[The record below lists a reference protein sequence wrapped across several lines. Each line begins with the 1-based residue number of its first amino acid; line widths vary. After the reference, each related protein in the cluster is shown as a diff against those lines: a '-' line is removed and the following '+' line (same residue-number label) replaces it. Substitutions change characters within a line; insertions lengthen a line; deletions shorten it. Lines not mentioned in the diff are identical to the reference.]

1 MKYTGDSLLGVSFEM
16 QTPKPLDN
24 RLVIDTKKEL
34 YEINPNTAYE
44 GMLVTCIAD
53 GFTYMLKDKS
63 KINSSDG
70 WKSVAIQIVSLTKAE
85 FDQRKENTN
94 SDYTPIDDKI
104 PYLDKD
110 VYYYIYEDSIS
121 EVGEFYVTQDQF
133 NQLNELIGLK
143 ADTSALNTFKQ
154 ETKDKFDSLSNKYV
168 PLSFLDSPG
177 EGTLSATLASY
188 YTKQEADGKFLTREN
203 FGGDTADL
211 SFVKTNDYTSTIGT
225 INQELANKIDSR
237 SDAELSSLK
246 TNTIELNNKQIKVQ
260 SEGLY
265 FGGKRLAEIEEVPDW
280 ICIPHQ
286 QYLQMLND
294 GKLEEGKYYLTYGDE
309 IDDSGY
315 ITMTNLEQKYMS
327 VRNAETIIDE
337 LVRNKI
343 NSLIRVDDNGV
354 LVVS

>member
-44 GMLVTCIAD
+44 GMLVTCIED

-63 KINSSDG
+63 LINSSDG

-110 VYYYIYEDSIS
+110 VYYYIYENSMS
-121 EVGEFYVTQDQF
+121 EVGDFYVTQDQF

-154 ETKDKFDSLSNKYV
+154 NIKDKFSSLSSQYV
-168 PLSFLDSPG
+168 PLSFLDGTG

-188 YTKQEADGKFLTREN
+188 YTKQEADGKFLTKEN
-203 FGGDTADL
+203 FGGDTDL
-211 SFVKTNDYTSTIGT
+211 SFVKTNQYNTDIET
-225 INQELANKIDSR
+225 INQELANKIDSG
-237 SDAELSSLK
+237 SNAELNSLK
-246 TNTIELNNKQIKVQ
+246 TNTIELNNKQIRVQ

-265 FGGKRLAEIEEVPDW
+265 FGSKRLAEIEEVPDW

-294 GKLEEGKYYLTYGDE
+294 GQLEEGKYYLTYGDD

-327 VRNAETIIDE
+327 VRNAADLIDQS
-337 LVRNKI
+337 VRNKI
-343 NSLIRVDDNGV
+343 DSLVQVNNGV

>member
-85 FDQRKENTN
+85 FDQRQENTN

-110 VYYYIYEDSIS
+110 VYYYIYEDSMS
-121 EVGEFYVTQDQF
+121 EVGDFYVTQDQF
-133 NQLNELIGLK
+133 NQLSELLRLK
-143 ADTSALNTFKQ
+143 ADTSALKAFKQ
-154 ETKDKFDSLSNKYV
+154 ETNDNFSSLSNQYV
-168 PLSFLDSPG
+168 PLSFLTGTGESTLSAILANYYTKEVADSKFLTKKDFGG
-177 EGTLSATLASY
+177 EGT
-188 YTKQEADGKFLTREN
+188 
-203 FGGDTADL
+203 DL
-211 SFVKTNDYTSTIGT
+211 SFVKTDQYSSDMET
-225 INQELANKIDSR
+225 INQTLANKIDTE
-237 SDAELSSLK
+237 SDAELRSLT
-246 TNTIELNNKQIKVQ
+246 TNTITLNNKQITVQ
-260 SEGLY
+260 SDGLH
-265 FGGKRLAEIEEVPDW
+265 FDNKRLAETEEVPDW
-280 ICIPHQ
+280 TCISHQ

-294 GKLEEGKYYLTYGDE
+294 GKLKEGKYYLTYGDD

-327 VRNAETIIDE
+327 VRNAESIIDE
-337 LVRNKI
+337 KVRNNI
-343 NSLIRVDDNGV
+343 NSLIQVNDGV

>member
-94 SDYTPIDDKI
+94 SDYTPIDDKL

-121 EVGEFYVTQDQF
+121 EVGDFYVTQDQF

-143 ADTSALNTFKQ
+143 ADTQALKAFKQ
-154 ETKDKFDSLSNKYV
+154 ETKDNFNSLSTKYV
-168 PLSFLDSPG
+168 PVSFLDGTG
-177 EGTLSATLASY
+177 EGTLSSILANY
-188 YTKQEADGKFLTREN
+188 YTKQEADNTFLTRDD
-203 FGGDTADL
+203 FGGEGTDL
-211 SFVKTNDYTSTIGT
+211 SFVKTDEYDSYKET
-225 INQELANKIDSR
+225 INQALADKIDSG
-237 SDAELSSLK
+237 SDAELSSLT
-246 TNTIELNNKQIKVQ
+246 TNTITLNNKQIKVQ

-265 FGGKRLAEIEEVPDW
+265 FDNKRLAETEEVPDW
-280 ICIPHQ
+280 TCISHQ

-294 GKLEEGKYYLTYGDE
+294 GKLKEGKYYLTYGDD

-327 VRNAETIIDE
+327 VRNAESIIDE
-337 LVRNKI
+337 KVQDRI
-343 NSLIRVDDNGV
+343 NSLIQVNDGV

>member
-24 RLVIDTKKEL
+24 RLVIDAKKDL

-94 SDYTPIDDKI
+94 SDYTPIDDKL

-110 VYYYIYEDSIS
+110 VYYYIYEDSMS
-121 EVGEFYVTQDQF
+121 EVGDFYVTQDQF
-133 NQLNELIGLK
+133 DQLSKLIGLK
-143 ADTSALNTFKQ
+143 ADTQALTAFKQ
-154 ETKDKFDSLSNKYV
+154 EINNNFSSLSTKYV
-168 PLSFLDSPG
+168 PLSFLDGTG
-177 EGTLSATLASY
+177 EGTLSAILANY
-188 YTKQEADGKFLTREN
+188 YTKQEADGKFLTRDD
-203 FGGDTADL
+203 FGEDTTDL
-211 SFVKTNDYTSTIGT
+211 SFVKTDEYDSYKET
-225 INQELANKIDSR
+225 INQELTKKINSE
-237 SDAELSSLK
+237 SDAELRSLT
-246 TNTIELNNKQIKVQ
+246 TNTITLNSKQITVQ
-260 SEGLY
+260 PDGLH
-265 FGGKRLAEIEEVPDW
+265 FDNKRLAETEEVPDW
-280 ICIPHQ
+280 TCISHQ

-294 GKLEEGKYYLTYGDE
+294 GKLKEGKYYLTYGDD

-327 VRNAETIIDE
+327 VRNAESIIDTK
-337 LVRNKI
+337 VQDRI
-343 NSLIRVDDNGV
+343 NSLVRVENGV

>member
-94 SDYTPIDDKI
+94 SDYTPIDDKR

-110 VYYYIYEDSIS
+110 VYYYIYEDSMS
-121 EVGEFYVTQDQF
+121 EVGDFYVTQDQF
-133 NQLNELIGLK
+133 NQLSKLIGLK
-143 ADTSALNTFKQ
+143 ADTQALTAFKQ
-154 ETKDKFDSLSNKYV
+154 ETKDNFNSLSTQYV
-168 PLSFLDSPG
+168 PLSFLDGTG
-177 EGTLSATLASY
+177 EGTLSSILASY
-188 YTKQEADGKFLTREN
+188 YTKQAADDKFLTRED
-203 FGGDTADL
+203 FGGEGTDL
-211 SFVKTNDYTSTIGT
+211 SFVKTDEYDSYKET
-225 INQELANKIDSR
+225 INQTLTNKIDSG
-237 SDAELSSLK
+237 SNAELNSLR

-265 FGGKRLAEIEEVPDW
+265 FDNKRLAETEEVPDW
-280 ICIPHQ
+280 TCISHQ

-294 GKLEEGKYYLTYGDE
+294 GKLKEGKYYLTYGDD

-327 VRNAETIIDE
+327 VRNAESIIDTK
-337 LVRNKI
+337 VQDKI
-343 NSLIRVDDNGV
+343 NSLVRVDNGV

>member
-85 FDQRKENTN
+85 FDQRQENTN

-110 VYYYIYEDSIS
+110 VYYYIYEDSMS
-121 EVGEFYVTQDQF
+121 EVGDFYVTQDQF
-133 NQLNELIGLK
+133 DQLNKLLRLK
-143 ADTSALNTFKQ
+143 ADTSTLDTFKQ
-154 ETKDKFDSLSNKYV
+154 ETKDKFSSLSNQYV
-168 PLSFLDSPG
+168 PLSFLTGTG
-177 EGTLSATLASY
+177 ESTLSAILASY
-188 YTKQEADGKFLTREN
+188 YTKQEADGKFLTKKD
-203 FGGDTADL
+203 FGGEGTDL
-211 SFVKTNDYTSTIGT
+211 SFVKTDQYSSDMET
-225 INQELANKIDSR
+225 INQTLSNKIDTG
-237 SDAELSSLK
+237 SDAELSSL
-246 TNTIELNNKQIKVQ
+246 TANTITLNNKQIAVQ
-260 SEGLY
+260 SESLY
-265 FGGKRLAEIEEVPDW
+265 FDNKRLAETEEVPDW
-280 ICIPHQ
+280 TCISHQ

-294 GKLEEGKYYLTYGDE
+294 GKLKEGKYYLTYGDD

-327 VRNAETIIDE
+327 VRNAEDIIDE
-337 LVRNKI
+337 KVRNKI
-343 NSLIRVDDNGV
+343 NSLVRVENGV

>member
-110 VYYYIYEDSIS
+110 VYYYIYEDSMS
-121 EVGEFYVTQDQF
+121 EVGDFYVTQDQF
-133 NQLNELIGLK
+133 NQLSELLRLK
-143 ADTSALNTFKQ
+143 ADTSTLDTFKQ
-154 ETKDKFDSLSNKYV
+154 ETKDKFDSLRYV
-168 PLSFLDSPG
+168 PLSFLDGTG

-203 FGGDTADL
+203 FGGEGTDL
-211 SFVKTNDYTSTIGT
+211 SFVKTDEYNTYKGT
-225 INQELANKIDSR
+225 IDQTLANKINTG

-246 TNTIELNNKQIKVQ
+246 TNTIELNGKQIAVQ
-260 SEGLY
+260 SDGLH
-265 FGGKRLAEIEEVPDW
+265 FGNKRLAEIEEVPDW
-280 ICIPHQ
+280 TCISHQ

-294 GKLEEGKYYLTYGDE
+294 GKLKEGKYYLTYGDD

-327 VRNAETIIDE
+327 VRNAESIIDKK
-337 LVRNKI
+337 VQDRI
-343 NSLIRVDDNGV
+343 NSLIQVQNGV

>member
-104 PYLDKD
+104 PYLDKN

-121 EVGEFYVTQDQF
+121 EVGDFYVTQDQF
-133 NQLNELIGLK
+133 NQLSKLIGSK

-154 ETKDKFDSLSNKYV
+154 ETNDKFSSLSTQYV
-168 PLSFLDSPG
+168 PLSFLAGTG
-177 EGTLSATLASY
+177 EGTLSAILASY
-188 YTKQEADGKFLTREN
+188 YTQQEADGKFLTRED
-203 FGGDTADL
+203 FGGGTDL
-211 SFVKTNDYTSTIGT
+211 SFVKTDQYESAMET

-237 SDAELSSLK
+237 SNAELNSLK
-246 TNTIELNNKQIKVQ
+246 TNTIELNNKQITVQ
-260 SEGLY
+260 SDGLH
-265 FGGKRLAEIEEVPDW
+265 FDNKRLAEIEEVPDW
-280 ICIPHQ
+280 TCISHQ

-294 GKLEEGKYYLTYGDE
+294 GKLKEGKYYLTYGDD

-327 VRNAETIIDE
+327 VRNAESIIDTK
-337 LVRNKI
+337 VKDRI
-343 NSLIRVDDNGV
+343 NSLVRVENGV

>member
-94 SDYTPIDDKI
+94 SDYTPKDDKI

-110 VYYYIYEDSIS
+110 VYYYIYEDSMS
-121 EVGEFYVTQDQF
+121 EVGDFYVTQDQF
-133 NQLNELIGLK
+133 NQLKELLGLK
-143 ADTSALNTFKQ
+143 ADTTALNAFKQ
-154 ETKDKFDSLSNKYV
+154 KTEDNFSSLSTKYV
-168 PLSFLDSPG
+168 PVSFLTG
-177 EGTLSATLASY
+177 TGGGTLSAILASY
-188 YTKQEADGKFLTREN
+188 YTKEVADNTFLTRED
-203 FGGDTADL
+203 FGGEGTDL
-211 SFVKTNDYTSTIGT
+211 SFVKTNDYNSDITT
-225 INQELANKIDSR
+225 INQELAKKINTR
-237 SDAELSSLK
+237 SDAELSSLT
-246 TNTIELNNKQIKVQ
+246 TNTITLNNKQITVQ
-260 SEGLY
+260 SDGLH
-265 FGGKRLAEIEEVPDW
+265 FDNKRLAEIEEVPDW
-280 ICIPHQ
+280 TCISHQ

-294 GKLEEGKYYLTYGDE
+294 GKLKEGKYYLTYGDD

-327 VRNAETIIDE
+327 VRNAESIIDQK
-337 LVRNKI
+337 VQDRI
-343 NSLIRVDDNGV
+343 NSLIQVNDGV

>member
-63 KINSSDG
+63 KIYSSDG

-94 SDYTPIDDKI
+94 SDYTPIDNKL

-110 VYYYIYEDSIS
+110 VYYYIYEDSMS
-121 EVGEFYVTQDQF
+121 EVGDFYVTQDQF
-133 NQLNELIGLK
+133 DQLNKLIGSK
-143 ADTSALNTFKQ
+143 ADTQALKAFKQ
-154 ETKDKFDSLSNKYV
+154 ETNDNFSSLSTQYV
-168 PLSFLDSPG
+168 PLSFLDGPG
-177 EGTLSATLASY
+177 KGTLSAILANY
-188 YTKQEADGKFLTREN
+188 YTKEVADNTFLTKED
-203 FGGDTADL
+203 FGGEGTDL
-211 SFVKTNDYTSTIGT
+211 SFVKTDQYSSDMET
-225 INQELANKIDSR
+225 INQTLANKIDTR
-237 SDAELSSLK
+237 SDAELRSLT
-246 TNTIELNNKQIKVQ
+246 TNTITLNNKQIAVQ

-265 FGGKRLAEIEEVPDW
+265 FDNKRLAETEEVPDW
-280 ICIPHQ
+280 TCISHQ

-294 GKLEEGKYYLTYGDE
+294 GKLKEGKYYLTYGDD

-327 VRNAETIIDE
+327 VRNAESIIDRQVRDKIDS
-337 LVRNKI
+337 LVR
-343 NSLIRVDDNGV
+343 VENGV

>member
-94 SDYTPIDDKI
+94 SDYTPIDDKR

-110 VYYYIYEDSIS
+110 VYYYIYEDSMS
-121 EVGEFYVTQDQF
+121 EVGDFYVTQDQF
-133 NQLNELIGLK
+133 DQLSKLIGLK
-143 ADTSALNTFKQ
+143 ADTQALTAFKQ
-154 ETKDKFDSLSNKYV
+154 ETKDNFNSLSTQYV
-168 PLSFLDSPG
+168 PLSFLAGTG
-177 EGTLSATLASY
+177 EGTLSAILASY
-188 YTKQEADGKFLTREN
+188 YTKQAADDKFLTRED
-203 FGGDTADL
+203 FGGEGTDL
-211 SFVKTNDYTSTIGT
+211 SFVKTDEYDSYKET
-225 INQELANKIDSR
+225 INQTLTNKIDSG
-237 SDAELSSLK
+237 SNAELNSLR

-265 FGGKRLAEIEEVPDW
+265 FDNKRLAETEEVPDW
-280 ICIPHQ
+280 TCISHQ

-294 GKLEEGKYYLTYGDE
+294 GKLKEGKYYLTYGDD

-327 VRNAETIIDE
+327 VRNAESIIDTK
-337 LVRNKI
+337 VQDRI
-343 NSLIRVDDNGV
+343 NSLVRVENGV

>member
-94 SDYTPIDDKI
+94 SDYTPKDDKL

-110 VYYYIYEDSIS
+110 VYYYIYEDSMS
-121 EVGEFYVTQDQF
+121 EVGNFYVTQDQF
-133 NQLNELIGLK
+133 NQLSELIGLK
-143 ADTSALNTFKQ
+143 ADTQALKAFKQ
-154 ETKDKFDSLSNKYV
+154 ETESNFNSLSNQYV
-168 PLSFLDSPG
+168 PVSFLAGTG
-177 EGTLSATLASY
+177 EGTLSAILANY
-188 YTKQEADGKFLTREN
+188 YTKEVADNTFLTRDD
-203 FGGDTADL
+203 FGEDTTDL
-211 SFVKTNDYTSTIGT
+211 SFVKTNEYDSYKET
-225 INQELANKIDSR
+225 INQELAKKINSE
-237 SDAELSSLK
+237 SDAELRSLT
-246 TNTIELNNKQIKVQ
+246 TNTITLNNKQITVQ
-260 SEGLY
+260 SDGLH
-265 FGGKRLAEIEEVPDW
+265 FDNKRLAETEEVPDW
-280 ICIPHQ
+280 TCISHQ

-294 GKLEEGKYYLTYGDE
+294 GKLKEGKYYLTYGDD

-327 VRNAETIIDE
+327 VRNAESIIDTK
-337 LVRNKI
+337 VKDRI
-343 NSLIRVDDNGV
+343 NSLVRVENGV

>member
-85 FDQRKENTN
+85 FDQRQENTN
-94 SDYTPIDDKI
+94 SDYTPKDDKI

-110 VYYYIYEDSIS
+110 VYYYIYEDSMS
-121 EVGEFYVTQDQF
+121 EVGDFYVTQDQF
-133 NQLNELIGLK
+133 DQLSELLGLK
-143 ADTSALNTFKQ
+143 ADTQALKAFKQ
-154 ETKDKFDSLSNKYV
+154 ETESNFNSLSTKYV
-168 PLSFLDSPG
+168 PVSFLTG
-177 EGTLSATLASY
+177 TGGGTLSAILASY
-188 YTKQEADGKFLTREN
+188 YTKEDANNTFLTKED
-203 FGGDTADL
+203 FGGEGTDL
-211 SFVKTNDYTSTIGT
+211 SFVKTNDYESDMGT
-225 INQELANKIDSR
+225 INQTLTNKIDTR
-237 SDAELSSLK
+237 SDAELNSLK
-246 TNTIELNNKQIKVQ
+246 TNTITLNNKQIAVQ

-265 FGGKRLAEIEEVPDW
+265 FDNKRLAETEEVPDW
-280 ICIPHQ
+280 TCISHQ

-294 GKLEEGKYYLTYGDE
+294 GKLKEGKYYLTYGDD

-327 VRNAETIIDE
+327 VRNAESIIDRQVRDKIDS
-337 LVRNKI
+337 LVR
-343 NSLIRVDDNGV
+343 VENGV

>member
-85 FDQRKENTN
+85 FDQRQENTN
-94 SDYTPIDDKI
+94 SDYTPKDDKI

-110 VYYYIYEDSIS
+110 VYYYIYEDSMS
-121 EVGEFYVTQDQF
+121 EVGDFYVTQDQF
-133 NQLNELIGLK
+133 DQLNKLIGSK
-143 ADTSALNTFKQ
+143 ADTQALKAFKQ
-154 ETKDKFDSLSNKYV
+154 ETNDNFSSLSNQYV
-168 PLSFLDSPG
+168 PLSFLTGTG
-177 EGTLSATLASY
+177 ESTLSAILASY
-188 YTKQEADGKFLTREN
+188 YTKEDANNTFLTKED
-203 FGGDTADL
+203 FGGGGTDL
-211 SFVKTNDYTSTIGT
+211 SFVKTNDYESDMGT
-225 INQELANKIDSR
+225 INQTLSNKIDTR
-237 SDAELSSLK
+237 SDAELRSLT
-246 TNTIELNNKQIKVQ
+246 TNTITLNNKQITVQ
-260 SEGLY
+260 SDGLH
-265 FGGKRLAEIEEVPDW
+265 FDNKRLAETEEVPDW
-280 ICIPHQ
+280 TCISHQ

-294 GKLEEGKYYLTYGDE
+294 GKLKEGKYYLTYGDD

-327 VRNAETIIDE
+327 VRNAEDIIDRQVRDKIDS
-337 LVRNKI
+337 LVR
-343 NSLIRVDDNGV
+343 VENGV

>member
-24 RLVIDTKKEL
+24 RLVINTKKEL

-110 VYYYIYEDSIS
+110 VYYYIYEDSMS
-121 EVGEFYVTQDQF
+121 EVGDFYVTQDQF
-133 NQLNELIGLK
+133 NQLSELLRLK
-143 ADTSALNTFKQ
+143 ADTSTLNTFKQ
-154 ETKDKFDSLSNKYV
+154 ETKDNFSSLSTKYV
-168 PLSFLDSPG
+168 PLSFLAGTG
-177 EGTLSATLASY
+177 EGTLSAILANY
-188 YTKQEADGKFLTREN
+188 YTKLDADGKFLTRED
-203 FGGDTADL
+203 FGGDTTDL
-211 SFVKTNDYTSTIGT
+211 SFVKTDQYSSDMET
-225 INQELANKIDSR
+225 INQTLSNKIGTR

-246 TNTIELNNKQIKVQ
+246 TNTIELNGKQITVQ
-260 SEGLY
+260 PDGLH
-265 FGGKRLAEIEEVPDW
+265 FDSKRLAETEEVPDW
-280 ICIPHQ
+280 TCISHQ

-294 GKLEEGKYYLTYGDE
+294 GKLKEGKYYLTYGDD

-327 VRNAETIIDE
+327 VRNAESIIDRQ
-337 LVRNKI
+337 VRDKI
-343 NSLIRVDDNGV
+343 NSLVRVENGV

>member
-24 RLVIDTKKEL
+24 RLVINTKKEL

-63 KINSSDG
+63 LINSSDG

-85 FDQRKENTN
+85 FDQRQENTN

-110 VYYYIYEDSIS
+110 VYYYIYEDSMS
-121 EVGEFYVTQDQF
+121 EVGDFYVTQDQF
-133 NQLNELIGLK
+133 NQLNELLRLK
-143 ADTSALNTFKQ
+143 ADTSALSTFKQ
-154 ETKDKFDSLSNKYV
+154 ETNDKFSDLSTKYV
-168 PLSFLDSPG
+168 PLSFLDVTG
-177 EGTLSATLASY
+177 EGTLSAILASY
-188 YTKQEADGKFLTREN
+188 YTKQEADGKFLTRDD
-203 FGGDTADL
+203 FGGDTDL
-211 SFVKTNDYTSTIGT
+211 SFVKTDQYSSDMET
-225 INQELANKIDSR
+225 INQALANKINSE
-237 SDAELSSLK
+237 SDAELRSLR
-246 TNTIELNNKQIKVQ
+246 TNTIELNGKQIAVQ
-260 SEGLY
+260 PDGLH
-265 FGGKRLAEIEEVPDW
+265 FDNKRLAETEEVPDW
-280 ICIPHQ
+280 TCISHQ

-294 GKLEEGKYYLTYGDE
+294 GKLKEGKYYLTYGDD

-327 VRNAETIIDE
+327 VRNAESIIDQK
-337 LVRNKI
+337 VQDRI
-343 NSLIRVDDNGV
+343 NSLIQVNDGV

>member
-110 VYYYIYEDSIS
+110 VYYYIYEDSMS
-121 EVGEFYVTQDQF
+121 EVGDFYVTQDQF
-133 NQLNELIGLK
+133 EQLNKLIGSK
-143 ADTSALNTFKQ
+143 ADTSALSTFKQ
-154 ETKDKFDSLSNKYV
+154 ETNDKFSDLSTKYV
-168 PLSFLDSPG
+168 PLSFLDGTG
-177 EGTLSATLASY
+177 EGTLSAILASY
-188 YTKQEADGKFLTREN
+188 YTKQEADGKFLTRED
-203 FGGDTADL
+203 FGGGTDL
-211 SFVKTNDYTSTIGT
+211 SFVKTDQYSSDMGT
-225 INQELANKIDSR
+225 INQELAKKIDSG
-237 SDAELSSLK
+237 SNAELTSLK
-246 TNTIELNNKQIKVQ
+246 TNTITLNDKQIKVQ

-294 GKLEEGKYYLTYGDE
+294 GKLEEDKYYLTYGDD

-327 VRNAETIIDE
+327 VRNAESIIDQK
-337 LVRNKI
+337 VQDRI
-343 NSLIRVDDNGV
+343 NSLIQVDDGV

>member
-94 SDYTPIDDKI
+94 SDYTPIDDKR

-110 VYYYIYEDSIS
+110 VYYYIYEDSMS
-121 EVGEFYVTQDQF
+121 EVGDFYVTQDQF
-133 NQLNELIGLK
+133 NQLSKLIGLK
-143 ADTSALNTFKQ
+143 ADTQALTAFKQ
-154 ETKDKFDSLSNKYV
+154 ETKDNFNSLSTQYV
-168 PLSFLDSPG
+168 PLSFLAGTG
-177 EGTLSATLASY
+177 EGTLSAILASY
-188 YTKQEADGKFLTREN
+188 YTKQAADDKFLTRED
-203 FGGDTADL
+203 FGGEGTDL
-211 SFVKTNDYTSTIGT
+211 SFVKTDEYDSYKET
-225 INQELANKIDSR
+225 INQTLTNKIDSG
-237 SDAELSSLK
+237 SNAELNSLR

-265 FGGKRLAEIEEVPDW
+265 FDNKRLAETEEVPDW
-280 ICIPHQ
+280 TCISHQ

-294 GKLEEGKYYLTYGDE
+294 GKLKEGKYYLTYGDD

-327 VRNAETIIDE
+327 VRNAESIIDTK
-337 LVRNKI
+337 VQDRI
-343 NSLIRVDDNGV
+343 NSLVRVDNGV

>member
-110 VYYYIYEDSIS
+110 VYYYIYEDSMS
-121 EVGEFYVTQDQF
+121 EVGDFYVTQDQF
-133 NQLNELIGLK
+133 DQLNKLIGSK
-143 ADTSALNTFKQ
+143 ADTQALKAFKQ
-154 ETKDKFDSLSNKYV
+154 ETEDNFSSLSNQYV
-168 PLSFLDSPG
+168 PLSFLTGTG
-177 EGTLSATLASY
+177 ESTLSAILASY
-188 YTKQEADGKFLTREN
+188 YTKEDANNTFLTKED
-203 FGGDTADL
+203 FGGEGTDL
-211 SFVKTNDYTSTIGT
+211 SFVKTNDYESDMGI
-225 INQELANKIDSR
+225 INQTLSNKIDSG

-246 TNTIELNNKQIKVQ
+246 TNTITLNNKQITVQ
-260 SEGLY
+260 SDGLH
-265 FGGKRLAEIEEVPDW
+265 FDNKRLAETEEVPDW
-280 ICIPHQ
+280 TCISHQ

-294 GKLEEGKYYLTYGDE
+294 GKLKEGKYYLTYGDD

-327 VRNAETIIDE
+327 VRNAESIIDQK
-337 LVRNKI
+337 VQDRI
-343 NSLIRVDDNGV
+343 NSLIQVNDGV

>member
-94 SDYTPIDDKI
+94 SDYTPIDDKL
-104 PYLDKD
+104 PYLDKN
-110 VYYYIYEDSIS
+110 VYYYIYEDSMS
-121 EVGEFYVTQDQF
+121 EVGDFYVTQDQF
-133 NQLNELIGLK
+133 NQLSELLRLK
-143 ADTSALNTFKQ
+143 ADTSALSTFKQ
-154 ETKDKFDSLSNKYV
+154 ETKDNFNSLSTQYV
-168 PLSFLDSPG
+168 PLSFLDGTG
-177 EGTLSATLASY
+177 EYTLSSILASY
-188 YTKQEADGKFLTREN
+188 YTKQEADGKFLTRDD
-203 FGGDTADL
+203 FGEDTTDL
-211 SFVKTNDYTSTIGT
+211 SFVNTSTYTSDIGG
-225 INQELANKIDSR
+225 INEELAKKITSG
-237 SDAELSSLK
+237 SDAELRSLK
-246 TNTIELNNKQIKVQ
+246 TNTITLNNNKQIAVQ
-260 SEGLY
+260 SDGLY
-265 FGGKRLAEIEEVPDW
+265 FDNKRLAETEEVPDW
-280 ICIPHQ
+280 TCISHQ

-294 GKLEEGKYYLTYGDE
+294 GKLKEGKYYLTYGDD

-327 VRNAETIIDE
+327 VRNAESIIDTK
-337 LVRNKI
+337 VQNKI
-343 NSLIRVDDNGV
+343 NSLVQVKNGV

>member
-94 SDYTPIDDKI
+94 SDYTPKDDKI

-110 VYYYIYEDSIS
+110 VYYYIYEDSMS
-121 EVGEFYVTQDQF
+121 EVGDFYVTQDQF
-133 NQLNELIGLK
+133 DQLNKLIGSK
-143 ADTSALNTFKQ
+143 ADTQALKAFKQ
-154 ETKDKFDSLSNKYV
+154 ETESNFNSLSTKYV
-168 PLSFLDSPG
+168 PLSFLAG
-177 EGTLSATLASY
+177 TGKGTLSAILASY
-188 YTKQEADGKFLTREN
+188 YTKQEADGKFLTKED
-203 FGGDTADL
+203 FGGEGTDL
-211 SFVKTNDYTSTIGT
+211 SFVKTNDYESDMGT
-225 INQELANKIDSR
+225 INQTLSNKINTG
-237 SDAELSSLK
+237 SDAELRSLT
-246 TNTIELNNKQIKVQ
+246 TNTITLNNKQITVQ
-260 SEGLY
+260 SDGLH
-265 FGGKRLAEIEEVPDW
+265 FDNKRLAETEEVPDW
-280 ICIPHQ
+280 TCISHQ

-294 GKLEEGKYYLTYGDE
+294 GKLKEGKYYLTYGDD

-327 VRNAETIIDE
+327 VRNAESIIDRQVRDKIDS
-337 LVRNKI
+337 LVR
-343 NSLIRVDDNGV
+343 VENGV

>member
-110 VYYYIYEDSIS
+110 VYYYIYEDSMS
-121 EVGEFYVTQDQF
+121 EVGDFYVTQDQF
-133 NQLNELIGLK
+133 NQLSELLRLK
-143 ADTSALNTFKQ
+143 ADTQALKAFKQ
-154 ETKDKFDSLSNKYV
+154 ETESNFNSLSHQYV
-168 PLSFLDSPG
+168 PLSFLAGTG
-177 EGTLSATLASY
+177 EGTLSAILASY
-188 YTKQEADGKFLTREN
+188 YTKQDADGKFLTRED
-203 FGGDTADL
+203 FGGEGTDL
-211 SFVKTNDYTSTIGT
+211 SFVKTDEYKSYKET
-225 INQELANKIDSR
+225 INQTLADKIDSG
-237 SDAELSSLK
+237 SDAELRSLT
-246 TNTIELNNKQIKVQ
+246 TNTITLNNKQITVQ
-260 SEGLY
+260 SDGLH
-265 FGGKRLAEIEEVPDW
+265 FDNKRLAETEEVPDW
-280 ICIPHQ
+280 TCISHQ
-286 QYLQMLND
+286 QYLQMLNE
-294 GKLEEGKYYLTYGDE
+294 GKLKEGKYYLTYGDD

-327 VRNAETIIDE
+327 VRNAESIID
-337 LVRNKI
+337 RQIRDKI
-343 NSLIRVDDNGV
+343 NSLVRVENGV

>member
-85 FDQRKENTN
+85 FDQRQENTN
-94 SDYTPIDDKI
+94 SDYTPIDNKL

-110 VYYYIYEDSIS
+110 VYYYIYEDSMS
-121 EVGEFYVTQDQF
+121 EVGDFYVTQDQF
-133 NQLNELIGLK
+133 DQLNKLIISK
-143 ADTSALNTFKQ
+143 ADTQALKAFKQ
-154 ETKDKFDSLSNKYV
+154 ETKDKFSSLSNQYV
-168 PLSFLDSPG
+168 PLSFLTGTG
-177 EGTLSATLASY
+177 ESTLSAILASY
-188 YTKQEADGKFLTREN
+188 YTKQDADDKFLTKED
-203 FGGDTADL
+203 FGGEGTDL
-211 SFVKTNDYTSTIGT
+211 SFVKTNDYESDMET
-225 INQELANKIDSR
+225 INQTLADKIDTR
-237 SDAELSSLK
+237 SDAELSSLT
-246 TNTIELNNKQIKVQ
+246 TNTITLNNKQITVQ
-260 SEGLY
+260 SDGLH
-265 FGGKRLAEIEEVPDW
+265 FDNKRLAEIEEVPDW
-280 ICIPHQ
+280 TCISHQ

-294 GKLEEGKYYLTYGDE
+294 GKLKEGKYYLTYGDD

-327 VRNAETIIDE
+327 VRNAESIIDRQ
-337 LVRNKI
+337 VRDKI
-343 NSLIRVDDNGV
+343 NSLVRVENGV

>member
-85 FDQRKENTN
+85 FDQRRENTN

-110 VYYYIYEDSIS
+110 VYYYIYEDSMS
-121 EVGEFYVTQDQF
+121 EVGDFYVTQDQF
-133 NQLNELIGLK
+133 NQLSELLRLK
-143 ADTSALNTFKQ
+143 ADTQALKAFKQ
-154 ETKDKFDSLSNKYV
+154 ETESNFNSLSTQYV
-168 PLSFLDSPG
+168 PLSFLDG
-177 EGTLSATLASY
+177 TGEEGTLSAILASY
-188 YTKQEADGKFLTREN
+188 YTKQEVDRKFLTRED
-203 FGGDTADL
+203 FGGEGTDL
-211 SFVKTNDYTSTIGT
+211 SFVKTDEYKSYKET
-225 INQELANKIDSR
+225 INQELAKKINSG
-237 SDAELSSLK
+237 SDAELRSLT
-246 TNTIELNNKQIKVQ
+246 TNTITLNNKQIAVQ

-265 FGGKRLAEIEEVPDW
+265 FDNKRLAETEEVPDW
-280 ICIPHQ
+280 TCISHQ

-294 GKLEEGKYYLTYGDE
+294 GKLKEGKYYLTYGDD

-327 VRNAETIIDE
+327 VRNAESIIDRQ
-337 LVRNKI
+337 VRDKI
-343 NSLIRVDDNGV
+343 NSLVRVENGV

>member
-110 VYYYIYEDSIS
+110 VYYYIYEDSMS
-121 EVGEFYVTQDQF
+121 EVGDFYVTQDQF
-133 NQLNELIGLK
+133 DQLSKFIGLK
-143 ADTSALNTFKQ
+143 ADTSTLDTFKK
-154 ETKDKFDSLSNKYV
+154 ETNDKFSNLSNQYV
-168 PLSFLDSPG
+168 PLSFLDGTG

-203 FGGDTADL
+203 FGGEGTDL
-211 SFVKTNDYTSTIGT
+211 SFVKTDEYNTYKGT
-225 INQELANKIDSR
+225 IDQTLANKINTG

-246 TNTIELNNKQIKVQ
+246 TNTIELNGKQIAVQ
-260 SEGLY
+260 SDGLH
-265 FGGKRLAEIEEVPDW
+265 FGNKRLAEIEEVPDW
-280 ICIPHQ
+280 TCISHQ

-294 GKLEEGKYYLTYGDE
+294 GKLKEGKYYLTYGDD

-327 VRNAETIIDE
+327 VRNAESIIDTK
-337 LVRNKI
+337 VKNRI
-343 NSLIRVDDNGV
+343 NSLIQVNDGV

>member
-63 KINSSDG
+63 LINSSDG

-104 PYLDKD
+104 PYLDRD
-110 VYYYIYEDSIS
+110 VYYYIYEDSMS
-121 EVGEFYVTQDQF
+121 EVGDFYVTQDQF

-154 ETKDKFDSLSNKYV
+154 DIKDKFSSLSSQYV
-168 PLSFLDSPG
+168 PLSFLDGTG

-188 YTKQEADGKFLTREN
+188 YTKQEADGKFLTKEN
-203 FGGDTADL
+203 FGGDTDL
-211 SFVKTNDYTSTIGT
+211 SFVKTNQYNTDIET
-225 INQELANKIDSR
+225 INQELANKIDSG
-237 SDAELSSLK
+237 SNAELNSLK
-246 TNTIELNNKQIKVQ
+246 TNTIELNNKQIRVQ

-265 FGGKRLAEIEEVPDW
+265 FGSKRLAEIEEVPDW

-294 GKLEEGKYYLTYGDE
+294 GQLEEGKYYLTYGDD

-327 VRNAETIIDE
+327 VRNAADLIDQS
-337 LVRNKI
+337 VRNKI
-343 NSLIRVDDNGV
+343 NSLVQVNNGV

>member
-85 FDQRKENTN
+85 FDQRQENTN

-110 VYYYIYEDSIS
+110 VYYYIYEDSMS
-121 EVGEFYVTQDQF
+121 EVGDFYVTQDQF
-133 NQLNELIGLK
+133 DQLNKLIGSK
-143 ADTSALNTFKQ
+143 ADTQALKAFKQ
-154 ETKDKFDSLSNKYV
+154 ETNDNFSSLSNQYV
-168 PLSFLDSPG
+168 PLSFLTGTG
-177 EGTLSATLASY
+177 ESTLSAILASY
-188 YTKQEADGKFLTREN
+188 YTKEDANNTFLTKED
-203 FGGDTADL
+203 FGGEGTDL
-211 SFVKTNDYTSTIGT
+211 SFVKTNDYESDMGT
-225 INQELANKIDSR
+225 INQTLSNKIDTR
-237 SDAELSSLK
+237 SDAELRSLT
-246 TNTIELNNKQIKVQ
+246 TNTITLNNKQIAVQ
-260 SEGLY
+260 SDGLH
-265 FGGKRLAEIEEVPDW
+265 FDNKRLAETEEVPDW
-280 ICIPHQ
+280 TCISHQ

-294 GKLEEGKYYLTYGDE
+294 GKLKEGKYYLTYGDD

-327 VRNAETIIDE
+327 VRNAEDIIDRQVRDKIDS
-337 LVRNKI
+337 LVR
-343 NSLIRVDDNGV
+343 VENGV

>member
-63 KINSSDG
+63 LINSSDG

-104 PYLDKD
+104 PYLDRD
-110 VYYYIYEDSIS
+110 VYYYIYEDSMS
-121 EVGEFYVTQDQF
+121 EVGDFYVTQDQF

-154 ETKDKFDSLSNKYV
+154 DIKDKFSSLSSQYV
-168 PLSFLDSPG
+168 PLSFLDGTG

-188 YTKQEADGKFLTREN
+188 YTKQEADGKFLTKEN
-203 FGGDTADL
+203 FGGDTDL
-211 SFVKTNDYTSTIGT
+211 SFVKTNQYNTDIET
-225 INQELANKIDSR
+225 INQELANKIDSG
-237 SDAELSSLK
+237 SNAELNSLK
-246 TNTIELNNKQIKVQ
+246 TNTIELNNKQIRVQ

-265 FGGKRLAEIEEVPDW
+265 FGSKRLAEIEEVPDW

-294 GKLEEGKYYLTYGDE
+294 GQLEEGKYYLTYGDD

-327 VRNAETIIDE
+327 VRNAADLIDQS
-337 LVRNKI
+337 VRNKI
-343 NSLIRVDDNGV
+343 DSLVQVNNGV
-354 LVVS
+354 LVIS

>member
-63 KINSSDG
+63 LINSSDG

-110 VYYYIYEDSIS
+110 VYYYIYEDSMS
-121 EVGEFYVTQDQF
+121 EVGDFYVTQDQF
-133 NQLNELIGLK
+133 EQLNKLIGSK
-143 ADTSALNTFKQ
+143 ADTTALNAFKQ
-154 ETKDKFDSLSNKYV
+154 KTEDNFSSLSTKYV
-168 PLSFLDSPG
+168 PLSFLDGTG
-177 EGTLSATLASY
+177 EGTLSAILASY
-188 YTKQEADGKFLTREN
+188 YTKEEANSTFLTRED
-203 FGGDTADL
+203 FGGEGTDL
-211 SFVKTNDYTSTIGT
+211 SFVKTDEYNTYKETIT
-225 INQELANKIDSR
+225 QALAKKIDSE

-246 TNTIELNNKQIKVQ
+246 TNTITLNNKQIEVQ
-260 SEGLY
+260 SDGLH
-265 FGGKRLAEIEEVPDW
+265 FGNKRLAEIEEVPDW
-280 ICIPHQ
+280 TCISHQ

-294 GKLEEGKYYLTYGDE
+294 GKLKEGKYYLTYGDD

-327 VRNAETIIDE
+327 VRNAESIIDTK
-337 LVRNKI
+337 VQDRI
-343 NSLIRVDDNGV
+343 NSLIRVDNGV

>member
-110 VYYYIYEDSIS
+110 VYYYIYEDSMS
-121 EVGEFYVTQDQF
+121 EVGDFYVTQDQF
-133 NQLNELIGLK
+133 NQLSKLIGSK
-143 ADTSALNTFKQ
+143 ADTQALKAFKQ
-154 ETKDKFDSLSNKYV
+154 ETESNFNSLSTQYV

-177 EGTLSATLASY
+177 EGTLSSILANY
-188 YTKQEADGKFLTREN
+188 YTKEVADNTFLTRDD
-203 FGGDTADL
+203 FGGEGTDL
-211 SFVKTNDYTSTIGT
+211 SFVKTNQYTSDMGT
-225 INQELANKIDSR
+225 INQALANKIDTR
-237 SDAELSSLK
+237 SDAELSSLT
-246 TNTIELNNKQIKVQ
+246 TNTITLNGKQITVQ
-260 SEGLY
+260 SDGLH
-265 FGGKRLAEIEEVPDW
+265 FDNKRLAETEEVPDW
-280 ICIPHQ
+280 TCISHQ

-294 GKLEEGKYYLTYGDE
+294 GKLKEGKYYLTYGDD

-337 LVRNKI
+337 KVKNKI
-343 NSLIRVDDNGV
+343 NSLIRVENGV
-354 LVVS
+354 LYVS

>member
-94 SDYTPIDDKI
+94 SDYTPIDDKM

-110 VYYYIYEDSIS
+110 VYYYIYEDSMS
-121 EVGEFYVTQDQF
+121 EVGNFYVTQDQF
-133 NQLNELIGLK
+133 EQLNKLIGLK
-143 ADTSALNTFKQ
+143 ADTQALNTFKQ
-154 ETKDKFDSLSNKYV
+154 ETKDKFSSLSTQYV

-177 EGTLSATLASY
+177 EGTLSSILASY
-188 YTKQEADGKFLTREN
+188 YTKQEANSKFLTRED
-203 FGGDTADL
+203 FGGGTDL
-211 SFVKTNDYTSTIGT
+211 SFVKTDQYDSNMRT
-225 INQELANKIDSR
+225 INQELAKKIETG
-237 SDAELSSLK
+237 SDAELTKLK
-246 TNTIELNNKQIKVQ
+246 TNTIELNNKQIEVQ

-265 FGGKRLAEIEEVPDW
+265 FDNKRLAEIEEVPDW
-280 ICIPHQ
+280 TCISHQ

-294 GKLEEGKYYLTYGDE
+294 GKLKEGKYYLTYGDD

-327 VRNAETIIDE
+327 VRNAESIIDQK
-337 LVRNKI
+337 VQDRI
-343 NSLIRVDDNGV
+343 NSLIQVNDGV

>member
-94 SDYTPIDDKI
+94 SDYTPIDDKL
-104 PYLDKD
+104 PYLDKN
-110 VYYYIYEDSIS
+110 VYYYIYEDSMS
-121 EVGEFYVTQDQF
+121 EVGDFYVTQDQF
-133 NQLNELIGLK
+133 DQLSKLLRLK
-143 ADTSALNTFKQ
+143 ADTSTLDTFKQ
-154 ETKDKFDSLSNKYV
+154 ETNDKFSSLSNQYV
-168 PLSFLDSPG
+168 PLSFLDGTG
-177 EGTLSATLASY
+177 EHTLSSILASY
-188 YTKQEADGKFLTREN
+188 YTQQEADGKFLTKEN
-203 FGGDTADL
+203 FGGDTDL
-211 SFVKTNDYTSTIGT
+211 SFVKTNQYESDMGT
-225 INQELANKIDSR
+225 INQALANKIVTG
-237 SDAELSSLK
+237 SDAELSSLT
-246 TNTIELNNKQIKVQ
+246 TNTITLNNKQIKVQ

-265 FGGKRLAEIEEVPDW
+265 FDNKRLAETEEVPDW
-280 ICIPHQ
+280 TCISHQ

-294 GKLEEGKYYLTYGDE
+294 GKLKEGKYYLTYGDD

-327 VRNAETIIDE
+327 VRNAESIIDKK
-337 LVRNKI
+337 VQDRI
-343 NSLIRVDDNGV
+343 NSLIQVNDGV

>member
-94 SDYTPIDDKI
+94 SDYTPIDDKL
-104 PYLDKD
+104 PYLDKN

-121 EVGEFYVTQDQF
+121 EVGDFYVTQDQF
-133 NQLNELIGLK
+133 NQLNELMGSK
-143 ADTSALNTFKQ
+143 ADTSSLNAFKQ
-154 ETKDKFDSLSNKYV
+154 ETKDNFNSLNSKYV
-168 PLSFLDSPG
+168 PLSFLDGTG
-177 EGTLSATLASY
+177 EGTLSSILASY
-188 YTKQEADGKFLTREN
+188 YTRQEADSKFLTRDA
-203 FGGDTADL
+203 FGEDADL
-211 SFVKTNDYTSTIGT
+211 SFVNTNTYNSAIET
-225 INQELANKIDSR
+225 INQELSNKIDSG
-237 SDAELSSLK
+237 SNAELNSLK
-246 TNTIELNNKQIKVQ
+246 TNTIELNNKQIAVQ
-260 SEGLY
+260 PEGLY
-265 FGGKRLAEIEEVPDW
+265 FDNKRLAEIEEVPDW

-294 GKLEEGKYYLTYGDE
+294 GQLKEDKYYLTYGDD

-327 VRNAETIIDE
+327 VSNAADLIDQQ
-337 LVRNKI
+337 VQNKI
-343 NSLIRVDDNGV
+343 DSLVQVKNGV

>member
-34 YEINPNTAYE
+34 YKINPNTAYE

-94 SDYTPIDDKI
+94 SDYTPIDDKL
-104 PYLDKD
+104 PYLDKN
-110 VYYYIYEDSIS
+110 VYYYIYEDSMS
-121 EVGEFYVTQDQF
+121 EVGDFYVTQDQF
-133 NQLNELIGLK
+133 DQLNKLIGSK
-143 ADTSALNTFKQ
+143 ADTSALKAFKQ
-154 ETKDKFDSLSNKYV
+154 ETESNFNSLSNQYV
-168 PLSFLDSPG
+168 PVSFLDGTG
-177 EGTLSATLASY
+177 EHTLSSILANY
-188 YTKQEADGKFLTREN
+188 YTQQEVNNKFLTRDD
-203 FGGDTADL
+203 FGGEGTDL
-211 SFVKTNDYTSTIGT
+211 SFVKTDQYNSAIET
-225 INQELANKIDSR
+225 INQKLANKIDSG
-237 SDAELSSLK
+237 SNAELNSLK
-246 TNTIELNNKQIKVQ
+246 TNTIELNGKQIAVQ

-265 FGGKRLAEIEEVPDW
+265 FGSKRLAEREEVPDW

-294 GKLEEGKYYLTYGDE
+294 GQLEEDKYYLTYGDD

-315 ITMTNLEQKYMS
+315 ITMTNLEQNYMS
-327 VRNAETIIDE
+327 VRNAESIIDQK
-337 LVRNKI
+337 VQNKI
-343 NSLIRVDDNGV
+343 NSLVRVDNGV

>member
-94 SDYTPIDDKI
+94 SDYTPKDDKL

-110 VYYYIYEDSIS
+110 VYYYIYEDSMS
-121 EVGEFYVTQDQF
+121 EVGDFYVTQDQF
-133 NQLNELIGLK
+133 DQLNKLIGSK
-143 ADTSALNTFKQ
+143 ADTQALKAFKQ
-154 ETKDKFDSLSNKYV
+154 ETNDKFNSLSTKYV
-168 PLSFLDSPG
+168 PLSFLDVTG
-177 EGTLSATLASY
+177 EGTLSAILASY
-188 YTKQEADGKFLTREN
+188 YTKEEADSKFLTKED
-203 FGGDTADL
+203 FGGEGTDL
-211 SFVKTNDYTSTIGT
+211 SFVKTDQYSSDMET
-225 INQELANKIDSR
+225 INQTLSNKIDTR
-237 SDAELSSLK
+237 SDAELRNLT
-246 TNTIELNNKQIKVQ
+246 TNTITLNNKQITVQ
-260 SEGLY
+260 SDGLH
-265 FGGKRLAEIEEVPDW
+265 FDNKRLAETEEVPDW
-280 ICIPHQ
+280 TCISHQ

-294 GKLEEGKYYLTYGDE
+294 GKLKDGKYYLTYGDD

-327 VRNAETIIDE
+327 VRNAESIIDE
-337 LVRNKI
+337 KVQDRI
-343 NSLIRVDDNGV
+343 NSLIQVNDGV

>member
-1 MKYTGDSLLGVSFEM
+1 MKYTGDSLLGVSFEI

-44 GMLVTCIAD
+44 GMLVTCIED

-63 KINSSDG
+63 LINSSDG
-70 WKSVAIQIVSLTKAE
+70 WKSISIQIVSLTKAE

-110 VYYYIYEDSIS
+110 VYYYIYEGSMS
-121 EVGEFYVTQDQF
+121 EVGDFYVTQDQF

-154 ETKDKFDSLSNKYV
+154 DIKDKFSSLSSQYV
-168 PLSFLDSPG
+168 PLSFLDGTG

-188 YTKQEADGKFLTREN
+188 YTKQEADGKFLTKEN
-203 FGGDTADL
+203 FGGDTDL
-211 SFVKTNDYTSTIGT
+211 SFVKTNQYNTDIET
-225 INQELANKIDSR
+225 INQELANKIDSG
-237 SDAELSSLK
+237 SNAELNSLK
-246 TNTIELNNKQIKVQ
+246 TNTIELNNKQIRVQ

-265 FGGKRLAEIEEVPDW
+265 FGSKRLAEIEEVPDW

-294 GKLEEGKYYLTYGDE
+294 GQLEEGKYYLTYGDD

-327 VRNAETIIDE
+327 VRNAADLIDQS
-337 LVRNKI
+337 VRNKI
-343 NSLIRVDDNGV
+343 DSLVQVNNGV

>member
-94 SDYTPIDDKI
+94 SDYTPIDDKL
-104 PYLDKD
+104 PYLDKN
-110 VYYYIYEDSIS
+110 VYYYIYEDSMS
-121 EVGEFYVTQDQF
+121 EVGDFYVTQDQF
-133 NQLNELIGLK
+133 NQLNKLIGSK
-143 ADTSALNTFKQ
+143 ADTQALKAFKQ
-154 ETKDKFDSLSNKYV
+154 ETESNFNSLSNQYV
-168 PLSFLDSPG
+168 PLSFLDGTG
-177 EGTLSATLASY
+177 EHTLSSILASY
-188 YTKQEADGKFLTREN
+188 YTKQEADSKFLTRDA
-203 FGGDTADL
+203 FGEDAEL
-211 SFVKTNDYTSTIGT
+211 SFVNTNTYNSTIET
-225 INQELANKIDSR
+225 INQELANKIDSG
-237 SDAELSSLK
+237 SNAELNSLK
-246 TNTIELNNKQIKVQ
+246 TNTIELNNKQIGVQ

-265 FGGKRLAEIEEVPDW
+265 FGGKRLAKIEEVPDW

-294 GKLEEGKYYLTYGDE
+294 GQLEEDKYYLTYGDD

-327 VRNAETIIDE
+327 VRNAESIIDQK
-337 LVRNKI
+337 VQNKI
-343 NSLIRVDDNGV
+343 NSLIQVNDGV

>member
-94 SDYTPIDDKI
+94 SDYTPKDDKI

-110 VYYYIYEDSIS
+110 VYYYIYEDSMS
-121 EVGEFYVTQDQF
+121 EVGDFYVTQDQF
-133 NQLNELIGLK
+133 DQLNKLIGSK
-143 ADTSALNTFKQ
+143 ADTQALKAFKQ
-154 ETKDKFDSLSNKYV
+154 KTEDNFSSLSRQYV
-168 PLSFLDSPG
+168 PLSFLNGTG
-177 EGTLSATLASY
+177 EGTLSAILASY
-188 YTKQEADGKFLTREN
+188 YTKQEADSKFLTKED
-203 FGGDTADL
+203 FGGEGTDL
-211 SFVKTNDYTSTIGT
+211 SFVKTNDYESDMET
-225 INQELANKIDSR
+225 INQTLANKIDTE
-237 SDAELSSLK
+237 SDAKLSSLR
-246 TNTIELNNKQIKVQ
+246 TNTIELNNKQIAVQ

-265 FGGKRLAEIEEVPDW
+265 FDNKRLAEIEEVPDW
-280 ICIPHQ
+280 TCISHQ

-294 GKLEEGKYYLTYGDE
+294 GKLKEGKYYLTYGDD

-327 VRNAETIIDE
+327 VRNAESIIDRQVRDKIDS
-337 LVRNKI
+337 LVR
-343 NSLIRVDDNGV
+343 VENGV